1 MDHLFGGLWHDGS
14 QCFVVFYLHTS
25 CLEWY
30 VYKYLLWWT
39 GVEIWRSNCIGFIVT
54 VQILCQQST
63 PRGNLYLLIL
73 IPDTMTSSVKDF
85 IHLPSNA
92 TYLLCCCC
100 CLCKNVMCNCV
111 CWMNELW
118 AHKMLVS
125 IQAKISIRLA

>member
-54 VQILCQQST
+54 VQIYMST
-63 PRGNLYLLIL
+63 VNTQRQFISADF
-73 IPDTMTSSVKDF
+73 DTRHND
-85 IHLPSNA
+85 II
-92 TYLLCCCC
+92 C
-100 CLCKNVMCNCV
+100 
-111 CWMNELW
+111 
-118 AHKMLVS
+118 
-125 IQAKISIRLA
+125 